1 MPTVVGVFDN
11 QNDAESAVRE
21 IQDLG
26 VDENNISIVAR
37 EGNIDEDQTETGNEN
52 INRQDLTDGAVT
64 GGALGGI
71 AGLLAGAG
79 ALTIPGIGPVI
90 AAGPISAG
98 LTGVAA
104 GGLAGSLVDLGI
116 DEERGQYYEG
126 EVKNGAI
133 LAAVEAD
140 DNNVNDIASYMRRNG
155 ARDVE
160 SH

>member
-1 MPTVVGVFDN
+1 MPTVVGVFDS

-21 IQDLG
+21 VQNLG

-37 EGNIDEDQTETGNEN
+37 EDNIDEQQAGNEDV
-52 INRQDLTDGAVT
+52 NRQDITDGAVT
-64 GGALGGI
+64 GGALGGV

-104 GGLAGSLVDLGI
+104 GGLAGSLVDLGV
-116 DEERGQYYEG
+116 DEEKGQHYEK
-126 EVKNGAI
+126 EVKEGAI
-133 LAAVEAD
+133 LAAIEAD

-160 SH
+160 TH

>member
-1 MPTVVGVFDN
+1 MSTVIGVFDN

-21 IQDLG
+21 VQNLG
-26 VDENNISIVAR
+26 IDENNISIVAK
-37 EGNIDEDQTETGNEN
+37 EDNIENEQAGNEN
-52 INRQDLTDGAVT
+52 VNRQDLTDGAVT
-64 GGALGGI
+64 GGALGGV

-104 GGLAGSLVDLGI
+104 GGLAGSLVDLGV
-116 DEERGQYYEG
+116 DEERGQHYEK
-126 EVKNGAI
+126 EVKEGAI
-133 LAAVEAD
+133 LAAVETD
-140 DNNVNDIASYMRRNG
+140 SDNINDIASYMRRNG

-160 SH
+160 TH